1 MADEHP
7 DYGPR
12 GYLPPRAAKR
22 ARKIIL
28 REPMGLQWAVAA
40 VVAGVLVLVAGGVLL
55 LSRSGPPGPPF
66 VAVGELAQIDPRGAG
81 ELALD
86 SGGSVLVLRGAGAV
100 TVFEAPAV
108 AVTWCAPRSRLI
120 SPGGAVWQADGRL
133 VGGAGESLARIP
145 AQVHSGMLYIDASSP
160 GTRLEP
166 DLRAESVRCPAT

>member
-81 ELALD
+81 TLPVGD
-86 SGGSVLVLRGAGAV
+86 GRDVLVLRGAGGV
-100 TVFEAPAV
+100 TVFAAPAT
-108 AVTWCAPRSRLI
+108 APTWCAARSRLI

-133 VGGAGESLARIP
+133 VGGAGESLARLP
-145 AQVHSGMLYIDASSP
+145 AQVHAGVLYIDASSP

-166 DLRAESVRCPAT
+166 DLRAESDRCPTT